1 MKVLV
6 LLISQI
12 KAMSSLYKRQAILL
26 KVFTILYLDQN
37 YKIKPK

>member
-12 KAMSSLYKRQAILL
+12 KAMSSLYKRQALLLCFHWFTKL
-26 KVFTILYLDQN
+26 KVTAFN
-37 YKIKPK
+37 Y